1 MEVEE
6 EAGKELLD
14 ECWEMIFNRLK
25 HESDQES
32 ITLVCKR
39 FLSISN
45 SLRVSINF
53 SGYTPIT
60 VLCWL
65 LKRFSNL
72 KKIQVCNFEGDMDE
86 AVLAI
91 ARSGLDLEE
100 LVALSYCRSHPKVW
114 LEELGSNMK
123 NLKVLKFTGGEGDA
137 DFVRVA
143 DAFPQLEELFIKDE
157 APYIIYVT
165 DKGMDYISSKLK
177 RLRKIDLSNKSRIS
191 DKSLIS
197 LSKNCPLLEQIEIHD
212 CNSVTQEGISFL
224 VNNSHHLNS
233 SYICKHLK
241 IDSFGVEGSTNIL
254 TNLRSLK
261 LQYVD
266 ILDEFL
272 FSIIEARIHL
282 TDLAL
287 TDCKSYTFTGISR
300 LLQHSSQSLKS
311 LELGRV
317 EFLTN
322 EHVEYLSSFLQNLTS
337 ITLFNCSKLSDSAF
351 VMITQRCPRLCYFVM
366 TGSSFVRDE
375 YNYDGLIKKNRA
387 IKYLDLSSHHEFR
400 PTALKRLLNI
410 CPEVEKLKIHGCYLL
425 PNDQLNVPDILECN
439 RSLVELNFIG
449 SHHITVKD
457 RELELESSVLE
468 KLIVKFSLINDI
480 FLTKLGRIC
489 PRLIHLDLSYC
500 SKVTEDGVM
509 EVVKSCKRLR
519 YLSLSRCEKVDINII
534 PWIVANG
541 PSLRELVS
549 SSRNYPDDKN
559 QKLFLQQG
567 CLVLKDPNYPLN
579 NEDEFMCN
587 ML

>member
-1 MEVEE
+1 MEE
-6 EAGKELLD
+6 EASKELPD
-14 ECWEMIFNRLK
+14 ECWEIIFNRLK

-39 FLSISN
+39 FLSISDF
-45 SLRVSINF
+45 LRVSLKL

-60 VLCWL
+60 VLCRL

-72 KKIQVCNFEGDMDE
+72 KKLQVCNFRGDMNE
-86 AVLAI
+86 AILAI

-100 LVALSYCRSHPKVW
+100 LVALSDCRSHPEVW
-114 LEELGSNMK
+114 LEELSSSMK
-123 NLKVLKFTGGEGDA
+123 SLKVLKFTGGEGDA

-143 DAFPQLEELFIKDE
+143 DAFPQLEELYIKDE
-157 APYIIYVT
+157 APYIISVT
-165 DKGMDYISSKLK
+165 DKGMDYMSSKLK
-177 RLRKIDLSNKSRIS
+177 RLRKIDLSNKSRTA
-191 DKSLIS
+191 KAT
-197 LSKNCPLLEQIEIHD
+197 PL
-212 CNSVTQEGISFL
+212 
-224 VNNSHHLNS
+224 
-233 SYICKHLK
+233 
-241 IDSFGVEGSTNIL
+241 
-254 TNLRSLK
+254 
-261 LQYVD
+261 
-266 ILDEFL
+266 
-272 FSIIEARIHL
+272 
-282 TDLAL
+282 
-287 TDCKSYTFTGISR
+287 TGISR
-300 LLQHSSQSLKS
+300 LLHHSSQSLKS

-337 ITLFNCSKLSDSAF
+337 IKLFNCSKLSDSAF
-351 VMITQRCPRLCYFVM
+351 VVITQRCPHLCYFVM

-375 YNYDGLIKKNRA
+375 YNYDGLIKNRA
-387 IKYLDLSSHHEFR
+387 IKYLDISSHQECR
-400 PTALKRLLNI
+400 PKALKRLLNI
-410 CPEVEKLKIHGCYLL
+410 CPEVEKLKLHGCYLL
-425 PNDQLNVPDILECN
+425 PDDQLNVPDILKCN
-439 RSLVELNFIG
+439 RTLVELDFTG
-449 SHHITVKD
+449 SHHISVKD
-457 RELELESSVLE
+457 MDLESSELE

-500 SKVTEDGVM
+500 SEVTEDGVK

-519 YLSLSRCEKVDINII
+519 YLSLSRCEKVGINII

-549 SSRNYPDDKN
+549 SSRNYPNDEN